1 MTVQPQA
8 SATTGVKVFGS
19 WIDGR
24 SHQAQDGARLDV
36 ICPSDGQIF
45 ASIPRCRF
53 ADVDLAVRSARKAFE
68 AGRWRRMS
76 ALERGRILM
85 RFSELITA
93 QAEALAALEAK
104 DVGKVIKS
112 TRFDVGILARYLEFY
127 GTGVDKLLGSTIPT
141 IVGLTAL
148 TLHEPHGVVGAILPW
163 NSPTQMFGRV
173 ASPALAMGNSVVIKP
188 AEDACLSVLRL
199 AELAIEAG
207 IPEGVLNVVSGI
219 GAEAGADLAGHGD
232 VDFVSFT
239 GSPEIGALVQKAAA
253 DHHAG
258 VTLELGG
265 KSPQIVFADADMD
278 YALPIIVNAIIVNS
292 GQTCVAGSRLLV
304 EESVLDKISDLF
316 ARRFGELTAGS
327 HEGDCDLGPLINAKQ
342 HRRVCGMVAK
352 ARSEGVPVLA
362 EGRIAEGSPES
373 GFYVAPT
380 LFGPVPRDNSMAR
393 QEVFGPVLSMLP
405 FKDEAE
411 ALKLADDTPYGLAAA
426 VWTRDGSRAMRMARE
441 LRAGQVFINA
451 YGAGGGVELPFG
463 GFKHSGHGREKGMQ
477 ALEEFSATKT
487 IIMRHG

>member
-1 MTVQPQA
+1 
-8 SATTGVKVFGS
+8 
-19 WIDGR
+19 
-24 SHQAQDGARLDV
+24 
-36 ICPSDGQIF
+36 
-45 ASIPRCRF
+45 
-53 ADVDLAVRSARKAFE
+53 
-68 AGRWRRMS
+68 MS

-292 GQTCVAGSRLLV
+292 GQTCVAGSRLL
-304 EESVLDKISDLF
+304 L
-316 ARRFGELTAGS
+316 R
-327 HEGDCDLGPLINAKQ
+327 
-342 HRRVCGMVAK
+342 K
-352 ARSEGVPVLA
+352 ACWTKSAICSPGVLA
-362 EGRIAEGSPES
+362 
-373 GFYVAPT
+373 
-380 LFGPVPRDNSMAR
+380 N
-393 QEVFGPVLSMLP
+393 
-405 FKDEAE
+405 
-411 ALKLADDTPYGLAAA
+411 
-426 VWTRDGSRAMRMARE
+426 
-441 LRAGQVFINA
+441 
-451 YGAGGGVELPFG
+451 
-463 GFKHSGHGREKGMQ
+463 
-477 ALEEFSATKT
+477 
-487 IIMRHG
+487 

>member
-8 SATTGVKVFGS
+8 SATTGVKVFDS

-24 SHQAQDGARLDV
+24 PHQAQDGARLDV
-36 ICPSDGQIF
+36 ICPSDGKIF

-292 GQTCVAGSRLLV
+292 GQTCVAGSRLL
-304 EESVLDKISDLF
+304 L
-316 ARRFGELTAGS
+316 R
-327 HEGDCDLGPLINAKQ
+327 
-342 HRRVCGMVAK
+342 K
-352 ARSEGVPVLA
+352 ACWTRSAICSPGVLA
-362 EGRIAEGSPES
+362 
-373 GFYVAPT
+373 
-380 LFGPVPRDNSMAR
+380 N
-393 QEVFGPVLSMLP
+393 
-405 FKDEAE
+405 
-411 ALKLADDTPYGLAAA
+411 
-426 VWTRDGSRAMRMARE
+426 
-441 LRAGQVFINA
+441 
-451 YGAGGGVELPFG
+451 
-463 GFKHSGHGREKGMQ
+463 
-477 ALEEFSATKT
+477 
-487 IIMRHG
+487 

>member
-1 MTVQPQA
+1 MTVQPQT
-8 SATTGVKVFGS
+8 SATTDVKVFDS

-24 SHQAQDGARLDV
+24 PYQAQDGARLDV
-36 ICPSDGQIF
+36 ICPSDGKIF
-45 ASIPRCRF
+45 ASIPRCRS

-68 AGRWRRMS
+68 AGQWRRMS

-85 RFSELITA
+85 RFSELVAA

-141 IVGLTAL
+141 IVELTAL
-148 TLHEPHGVVGAILPW
+148 TLHEPHGVVAAILPW

-219 GAEAGADLAGHGD
+219 GAEAGAELAGHGN

-239 GSPEIGALVQKAAA
+239 GSPEVGALVQKAAA

-316 ARRFGELTAGS
+316 ARRFGELTTGS
-327 HEGDCDLGPLINAKQ
+327 HEGDYDLGPLINAKQ

-352 ARSEGVPVLA
+352 ARSEGVPVIA

-426 VWTRDGSRAMRMARE
+426 VWTRDGSRAMRIARE

>member
-1 MTVQPQA
+1 MTIQLDA
-8 SATTGVKVFGS
+8 STATNVKAFDS

-24 SHQAQDGARLDV
+24 QHQARDGARLDV
-36 ICPSDGQIF
+36 ICPSDGRIF
-45 ASIPRCRF
+45 ASIPRCRS
-53 ADVDLAVRSARKAFE
+53 ADVDLAVHSARKAFE
-68 AGRWRRMS
+68 TGKWRRMS

-85 RFSELITA
+85 RFSELVA
-93 QAEALAALEAK
+93 SRAEELSALEAR

-112 TRFDVGILARYLEFY
+112 TRFDVATLARYLEFY
-127 GTGVDKLLGSTIPT
+127 GTGVDKLMGSTIPT
-141 IVGLTAL
+141 IAGLTAL
-148 TLHEPHGVVGAILPW
+148 TLHEPHGVVAAILPW

-207 IPEGVLNVVSGI
+207 IPEGVLNVLSGI
-219 GAEAGADLAGHGD
+219 GAEAGADLAAHGD
-232 VDFVSFT
+232 VDFISFT
-239 GSPEIGALVQKAAA
+239 GSPDVGALVQKAAA

-265 KSPQIVFADADMD
+265 KSPQVVFADADLD

-304 EESVLDKISDLF
+304 EESALDKVSDLF
-316 ARRFGELTAGS
+316 AKRFAELTTGS
-327 HEGDCDLGPLINAKQ
+327 HEGDYDLGPLINAKQ
-342 HRRVCGMVAK
+342 HRRVSGMVAK
-352 ARSEGVPVLA
+352 AKSEGVPVLA
-362 EGRIAEGSPES
+362 EGRIAQGSPET

-411 ALKLADDTPYGLAAA
+411 AVKLSDDTPYGLAAA
-426 VWTRDGSRAMRMARE
+426 VWTRDGSRALRIARE
-441 LRAGQVFINA
+441 VRAGQVFVNA

-487 IIMRHG
+487 IIIRHG